1 MLTRY
6 ERVVRRRATRLAEAS
21 MAVLAAA
28 TLLVAAVMSAFGA
41 SLPPLYG
48 EPFVLGASIVATAV
62 AIGLIYWTA
71 ATWRLEDDG
80 DQREPRARNTNDVQ
94 RRHVRK
100 PRVERPTATSG

>member
-6 ERVVRRRATRLAEAS
+6 ERVVRRRAIRLAEAS

-28 TLLVAAVMSAFGA
+28 TLLVAVTMSAFGA

-48 EPFVLGASIVATAV
+48 EPFVLGVSIVATAV
-62 AIGLIYWTA
+62 AVGLVYWTA

-80 DQREPRARNTNDVQ
+80 DQRKSRARNTSKVQ
-94 RRHVRK
+94 RRQSRN
-100 PRVERPTATSG
+100 RGVERSAAASG